1 MNNSYLSEREVF
13 EKEMEK
19 VSELI
24 LKGDDINAEK
34 KLANLCNQI
43 FKPSPSRTP
52 TERSAVFLFIS
63 VVFALTK
70 LKQEPVNVNTIL
82 EYISLLTIRINDK
95 SYKELREL
103 CEQDA
108 VAFINYQR
116 TGLDR
121 CQFDEQ
127 FEDLEGL
134 YNSLKNMILYSPYYF
149 LCNDFANKL
158 KGMIIEE
165 GTEIRH
171 KSYIPNNEA
180 LTESLILLDNDGL
193 TVPNVKGKTETTRNG
208 HQVMIK
214 QNINDEEPS
223 FIKAIKLSRVLGEIR
238 VLKKNKGFKSTLL
251 TLDFCLFR
259 FIKEILSWKEA
270 KKIYKDEDQGMDYLF
285 RHYQWESIVSIMRES
300 SVGLIKDL
308 IIRPAAFVFKL
319 VQLYVFTYLFIA
331 SVYILNKNKIPIPDF
346 LHWDVTLVNFVPI
359 VNTMF
364 IYLSVLFI
372 FMRIFKWSVWGLK
385 PSVVEQKSSNA
396 PSEVIEYKLNLKRK

>member
-1 MNNSYLSEREVF
+1 MNNSYLSKREVF

-180 LTESLILLDNDGL
+180 LTESLILLDNDVL
-193 TVPNVKGKTETTRNG
+193 TVPNVKEKTETTRNG
-208 HQVMIK
+208 HQMIIK

-259 FIKEILSWKEA
+259 FIKEILSWNEA
-270 KKIYKDEDQGMDYLF
+270 KKIYKDEDQGIDYLF

-308 IIRPAAFVFKL
+308 IIRPAAFGFKL
-319 VQLYVFTYLFIA
+319 LQLYVFTYLFIA

-359 VNTMF
+359 VNSMF

>member
-70 LKQEPVNVNTIL
+70 LKQAPVNVNTIL

-359 VNTMF
+359 VNSMF

>member
-1 MNNSYLSEREVF
+1 M
-13 EKEMEK
+13 
-19 VSELI
+19 
-24 LKGDDINAEK
+24 
-34 KLANLCNQI
+34 
-43 FKPSPSRTP
+43 
-52 TERSAVFLFIS
+52 
-63 VVFALTK
+63 
-70 LKQEPVNVNTIL
+70 
-82 EYISLLTIRINDK
+82 
-95 SYKELREL
+95 

-180 LTESLILLDNDGL
+180 LTESLILLDNDVL
-193 TVPNVKGKTETTRNG
+193 TVPDVKEKTETTRNG
-208 HQVMIK
+208 HQMIIK

-259 FIKEILSWKEA
+259 FIKEILSWNEA
-270 KKIYKDEDQGMDYLF
+270 KKIYKDEDQGIDYLF

-308 IIRPAAFVFKL
+308 IIRPAAFGFKL
-319 VQLYVFTYLFIA
+319 LQLYVFTYLFIA

-359 VNTMF
+359 VNSMF
-364 IYLSVLFI
+364 IYLSLLFI